1 MDNKDI
7 KEEIV
12 KKQEG
17 TKFKSKLIENLVKPA
32 KKKEKA
38 KEENEEQP
46 KDANAIS
53 LSEVLMHIDELSDKD
68 IADVISDLNS
78 NNIVISVGKSSIE
91 MLNNE
96 DMNQEKIQKLLDGI
110 KSKINIDI
118 SSIRDLTT
126 DSLKSISERCS
137 INRVYV
143 NTGFDVAARQGYD
156 VDKYMQIRKNAD
168 LIRETAIGKNKD
180 GMSEMDKLKKLYK
193 YVVDHTAYDYGE
205 AAPSY
210 TKSRNLEN
218 FFTKG
223 RKALNGKIMGKGKAV
238 CSGVASGLQNMLECE
253 GIECQYVQGWAKVG
267 DRNEYHAWLKAKID
281 GKWVN
286 LDPTWDMCKVGPK
299 PFTYFAKDDKFF
311 SRDHNINDRYSPTYS
326 RGADLPTRIRYIQ
339 TSADRSDIQKNPMGD
354 LMDREYVQKY
364 LSSRNEEH
372 QSINSYYDNISNE
385 TLEELNAKEI
395 PAAMTTS
402 KPKLTLKQ
410 KLADFL
416 YRGKHLKNI
425 SFIKKFVEKNSL
437 KCKADEKQK
446 ADKEAAEKR
455 SFIQKI
461 DGKLQEATKN
471 FKEQP
476 KIIMTKSE
484 KNTDREV
491 K

>member
-1 MDNKDI
+1 MDNKEI

-12 KKQEG
+12 KKQDG
-17 TKFKSKLIENLVKPA
+17 TNFKSKLIEKLVRPA
-32 KKKEKA
+32 KKKE

-53 LSEVLMHIDELSDKD
+53 LSDIIVSIDELSDEE
-68 IADVISDLNS
+68 IANIISDLNS
-78 NNIVISVGKSSIE
+78 NNMIISVSKSAIE

-96 DMNQEKIQKLLDGI
+96 NIDQEKIQRLLDGI
-110 KSKINIDI
+110 RTKINIDI
-118 SSIRDLTT
+118 SSIKDLTT
-126 DSLKSISERCS
+126 DNLKSISERCS

-143 NTGFDVAARQGYD
+143 NTGFDVAAEQGYD

-180 GMSEMDKLKKLYK
+180 GMSEMDKLKRLYK

-223 RKALNGKIMGKGKAV
+223 RKVLNGKIMGKGKAV

-281 GKWVN
+281 GKWIN

-311 SRDHNINDRYSPTYS
+311 NKDHNVNYRYSPNYS
-326 RGADLPTRIRYIQ
+326 RGANIPARIRDIQ
-339 TSADRSDIQKNPMGD
+339 TSADRADIQKNPMGD
-354 LMDREYVQKY
+354 VIDREYVQKY
-364 LSSRNEEH
+364 LSSRNENL
-372 QSINSYYDNISNE
+372 QSAHSYYDNISSE
-385 TLEELNAKEI
+385 TLDELNKKEI
-395 PAAMTTS
+395 PAAMTKS

-410 KLADFL
+410 RLADFL
-416 YRGKHLKNI
+416 YKGKHLKNI
-425 SFIKKFVEKNSL
+425 SFIKKFVENNSL

-446 ADKEAAEKR
+446 SDKEAAEKR
-455 SFIQKI
+455 NFIQKI
-461 DGKLQEATKN
+461 DGKLEEATKKYN
-471 FKEQP
+471 EQP
-476 KIIMTKSE
+476 KITMTKNE
-484 KNTDREV
+484 KNIDREV